1 MLRQAAAGQR
11 ISGRH
16 PPQIALMLWRRWTR
30 MPRVKKNK
38 ILDYS
43 GAEANEPFGRV
54 YSSVLKSE
62 QYRNLSIGARQLY
75 CCCRAQESSR
85 KGRQCLFRH
94 GVEDGNDSY
103 VEYRDFV
110 FPARHLSEYGID
122 RSNAVK
128 WFGELEDAGFIT
140 IREKNKHRRKVNVYS
155 FSDKWQGS

>member
-1 MLRQAAAGQR
+1 
-11 ISGRH
+11 
-16 PPQIALMLWRRWTR
+16 

-43 GAEANEPFGRV
+43 GAETNEPFGRV
-54 YSSVLKSE
+54 YSSVMKSE
-62 QYRNLSIGARQLY
+62 QYRSLSIGARQLY

-94 GVEDGNDSY
+94 GAEDGNDSY

-110 FPARHLSEYGID
+110 FPAKHLSEYDIE

-128 WFGELEDAGFIT
+128 WFRELEDAGFIT

-155 FSDKWQGS
+155 FSDKWRGH